1 MLQYAPS
8 GPIRPGATRNIHVRW
23 FLYNLLFSLAF
34 LATFPRLL
42 LRMQKRGGYVAHF
55 RQRFGLYAPD
65 LEARLRPGGALWI
78 HAVSVGEVYVAGQLM
93 RALRAADPQARFILS
108 TTSSTGWREAEK
120 LVGPSDTLIYNPL
133 DFPGCIRRALAASR
147 PRAVL
152 LVETELWPNWIRLC
166 AARGIPLFLVN
177 GRMSDATAATYRRLR
192 FWFGPVLRSFD
203 RLLVQ
208 SDLDARRFAAAGADP
223 ARIVATG
230 SFKFDVARRHPDKER
245 MAAALLQ
252 ALDFGAGRQLL
263 LGGSTWPGE
272 EQALLDIYRDLSPR
286 HPTLRLALVPRHFER
301 RESVANQIRAAGFNP
316 VLKSRLDSGAEPV
329 RPCTAHDILLV
340 DTTGEVIGFYPQ
352 AALVFIGRSLGPDQG
367 GQNMIEP
374 CLCGVPTLVGP
385 HTQNFRPVMADLLAA
400 QALLQVADA
409 GELKTAL
416 ARLLDT
422 PAERQALGSRA
433 AAAVAARTGV
443 VDRCA
448 RELLAV
454 LERRP
459 QGRLGGSP

>member
-1 MLQYAPS
+1 M
-8 GPIRPGATRNIHVRW
+8 
-23 FLYNLLFSLAF
+23 
-34 LATFPRLL
+34 
-42 LRMQKRGGYVAHF
+42 
-55 RQRFGLYAPD
+55 
-65 LEARLRPGGALWI
+65 
-78 HAVSVGEVYVAGQLM
+78 
-93 RALRAADPQARFILS
+93 
-108 TTSSTGWREAEK
+108 
-120 LVGPSDTLIYNPL
+120 GPSDALIYNPL
-133 DFPGCIRRALAASR
+133 DFPGCIRRALAAIR

-208 SDLDARRFAAAGADP
+208 SDLDARRFAAAGAAP

-301 RESVANQIRAAGFNP
+301 RESVADQVRAAGFNP
-316 VLKSRLDSGAEPV
+316 VLKSRLDSGAAPA
-329 RPCTAHDILLV
+329 RPCTARDILLV

-352 AALVFIGRSLGPDQG
+352 AALVFIGRTLGPDQG